1 MHSNQKLLSLLSNFD
16 SMKIV
21 IDNRKTDILYVDK
34 ENNHVI
40 KDKEVIK
47 LINAGDNVNMDIYIG
62 IIAGINRLNETE
74 SVVLRYVIDNN
85 SSVKRL
91 NAINDITKD
100 INKSVSTVNRAIECL
115 NNKGLI
121 YVTNAGEIKVSS
133 SINVDV
139 DTIADARLL
148 AIELVPGVTSKAVS
162 IL

>member
-1 MHSNQKLLSLLSNFD
+1 
-16 SMKIV
+16 MKIV

-47 LINAGDNVNMDIYIG
+47 LINTEDNVNIDVYIG
-62 IIAGINRLNETE
+62 IITGVNKLNETE
-74 SVVLRYVIDNN
+74 SFVLKHVMINDG
-85 SSVKRL
+85 SVKKL

-115 NNKGLI
+115 NSKGLI
-121 YVTNAGEIKVSS
+121 YITNDGEIKVSN
-133 SINVDV
+133 SIRVNINDI
-139 DTIADARLL
+139 DNAKLL
-148 AIELVPGVTSKAVS
+148 AIELNPGVTSRVIS